1 MAKKKEEKKPNDYK
15 LKKERQSQL
24 RKMKTR
30 LAKCE
35 QEIEKTESIIDEIN
49 EKLSSSEYEELMA
62 LTSQLEAENKK
73 RDELYEEWERLSLD
87 LTEAEL

>member
-1 MAKKKEEKKPNDYK
+1 
-15 LKKERQSQL
+15 
-24 RKMKTR
+24 
-30 LAKCE
+30 
-35 QEIEKTESIIDEIN
+35 
-49 EKLSSSEYEELMA
+49 MA